1 MYLCDNVIADLNNI
15 QSDLITVSLLYNNI
29 GWNWNRIKTKIVC
42 IRNI

>member
-29 GWNWNRIKTKIVC
+29 GWN
-42 IRNI
+42 